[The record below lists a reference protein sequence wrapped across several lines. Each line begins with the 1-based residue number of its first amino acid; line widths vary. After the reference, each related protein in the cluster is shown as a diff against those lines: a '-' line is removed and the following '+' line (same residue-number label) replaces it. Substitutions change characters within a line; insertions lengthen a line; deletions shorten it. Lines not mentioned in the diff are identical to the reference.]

1 MRQVTQRKVLKMNHL
16 PPKTGGGY
24 APQRNKL
31 GRVPENHKG
40 YPVKRKN
47 PIRLLLKVPVPW
59 VFVLGY
65 LAGLTLQVSLPH
77 GVLSHRANWL
87 TAGIGAVLFAL
98 GAVIAGWGLML
109 FHRASTTTVPGQT
122 SRLLVTRGPY
132 RLTRNPMYVG
142 LTLAYLGEAGLL
154 RQMWP
159 LAVLPLVL
167 AYLQWMVIPL
177 EEAKL
182 RETFGE
188 EYEAYR
194 GRVRRWI

>member
-1 MRQVTQRKVLKMNHL
+1 MK
-16 PPKTGGGY
+16 
-24 APQRNKL
+24 
-31 GRVPENHKG
+31 
-40 YPVKRKN
+40 KN

-65 LAGLTLQVSLPH
+65 LAGLALQVSLPH
-77 GVLSHRANWL
+77 GVLSHRADWVS
-87 TAGIGAVLFAL
+87 AGTGAGLFAL
-98 GAVIAGWGLML
+98 GAVIAGWGLKL
-109 FHRASTTTVPGQT
+109 FQGASTTTVPGQA

-132 RLTRNPMYVG
+132 RLTRNPMYLG

-167 AYLQWMVIPL
+167 AYMQWMVIPL

-182 RETFGE
+182 LETFGE

-194 GRVRRWI
+194 GRVPRWI

>member
-1 MRQVTQRKVLKMNHL
+1 MDNSMTK
-16 PPKTGGGY
+16 
-24 APQRNKL
+24 RNPL
-31 GRVPENHKG
+31 
-40 YPVKRKN
+40 
-47 PIRLLLKVPVPW
+47 RLLLKVPVPW

-65 LAGLTLQVSLPH
+65 LAGLALQFLLPH
-77 GVLSHRANWL
+77 SVLSHRADWVS
-87 TAGIGAVLFAL
+87 TGIGAVLFAL
-98 GAVIAGWGLML
+98 GAAIAGWGLAL

-122 SRLLVTRGPY
+122 SRLLMTRGPY

-154 RQMWP
+154 RQVWP

-177 EEAKL
+177 EETKL
-182 RETFGE
+182 LETFGQ

-194 GRVRRWI
+194 GRVRRWV

>member
-1 MRQVTQRKVLKMNHL
+1 LEVIVDIS
-16 PPKTGGGY
+16 
-24 APQRNKL
+24 
-31 GRVPENHKG
+31 E
-40 YPVKRKN
+40 KRKN

-65 LAGLTLQVSLPH
+65 LAGLALQVSLSH
-77 GVLSHRANWL
+77 SVLSQAEDRVS
-87 TAGIGAVLFAL
+87 AGVGAGLFAL
-98 GAVIAGWGLML
+98 GAVIAGWGLIL
-109 FHRASTTTVPGQT
+109 FHGASTTTVPGKT
-122 SRLLVTRGPY
+122 SRLLVMRGPY

-142 LTLAYLGEAGLL
+142 LTLGYLGEAGLL
-154 RQMWP
+154 RQIWP

-167 AYLQWMVIPL
+167 AYVQWMVIPL
-177 EEAKL
+177 EESKL

>member
-1 MRQVTQRKVLKMNHL
+1 MNRG
-16 PPKTGGGY
+16 TI
-24 APQRNKL
+24 R
-31 GRVPENHKG
+31 GR
-40 YPVKRKN
+40 RLN

-65 LAGLTLQVSLPH
+65 LTGLALQLSRPHVVPSRGPNGVS
-77 GVLSHRANWL
+77 VV
-87 TAGIGAVLFAL
+87 IGAGLFAL
-98 GAVIAGWGLML
+98 GTVIAGWGLTL
-109 FHRASTTTVPGQT
+109 FHGASTTTVPGQA

-142 LTLAYLGEAGLL
+142 LTLAYLGEAALL
-154 RQMWP
+154 RQIWP

-177 EEAKL
+177 EETKL
-182 RETFGE
+182 LETFGE
-188 EYEAYR
+188 EYETYR

>member
-1 MRQVTQRKVLKMNHL
+1 MKQ
-16 PPKTGGGY
+16 
-24 APQRNKL
+24 
-31 GRVPENHKG
+31 
-40 YPVKRKN
+40 KN

-65 LAGLTLQVSLPH
+65 LAGLALQVSLLH
-77 GVLSHRANWL
+77 GAPSHRANWVSED
-87 TAGIGAVLFAL
+87 IGTGLFAL
-98 GAVIAGWGLML
+98 GAVIAGWGLKL
-109 FHRASTTTVPGQT
+109 FHGASTTTVPGQT
-122 SRLLVTRGPY
+122 SQVLVTRGPY

-154 RQMWP
+154 RQVWP
-159 LAVLPLVL
+159 PAVLPLVL

-194 GRVRRWI
+194 SRVRRWI